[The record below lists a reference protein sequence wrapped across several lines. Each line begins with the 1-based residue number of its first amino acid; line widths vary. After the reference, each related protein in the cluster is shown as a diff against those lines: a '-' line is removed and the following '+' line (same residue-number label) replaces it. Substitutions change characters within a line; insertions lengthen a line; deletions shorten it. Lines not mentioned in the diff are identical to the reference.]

1 MQASFRRAALL
12 LAGTAFPSL
21 AQTSRGTVGGM
32 VLDPQNLAV
41 PNAIIEL
48 TNVNTSVVRS
58 NVTNAE
64 GIYRFDAVDPG
75 TYKLRVRLDGFK
87 VFVAQGLEVS
97 VAQPKT
103 LDVSLE
109 IGPVQQE
116 IDVRLSSVPL
126 QIEAPVRGGNLLPRD
141 IQDLP
146 YASRD
151 PALLSL
157 TLPGVVS
164 TKFAVTEKPS
174 FSVNGARERSNNFM
188 IDGADNNDISVGGPA
203 LEIRNPDS
211 VQEVSVQTTNFD
223 SEFGRAGG
231 AVVNVVTKSGTNQ
244 WHGTA
249 GLVLD
254 STRDDAISSSL
265 SQDPAIRA
273 RGHNLPGTEQQFDGT
288 FGGPIQKDHTFFQ
301 LSYFELRQFST
312 STSQMVAPTAAGRA
326 TLLRVFPSGTSAN
339 ADLLQQL
346 TAGYDGVF
354 QTSVIAM
361 GNGRPSVEFGRLII
375 PFSQRLRIRQYGTK
389 IDHSLGNKD
398 TLSGRFLVDDQFRPQ
413 GGEKSGFPSFFTS
426 STYLTA
432 TVALYHTHVFSPTIT
447 NELRPGYTRF
457 DYNAPLDAAN
467 PLGAT
472 LPQIAI
478 AGVNSLSSNV
488 YGIESSY
495 PQGRLFNNFALQD
508 TISIVQ
514 GRHIYRFGLDLMDQR
529 ARQAAPFNYRGRLS
543 YGASSGAQNF
553 TGLANFLDDFGGA
566 GSASRTFGSQFY
578 YPSLF
583 RQAYFFEDRW
593 RATSNLTVSLGLRYE
608 YFGTPMNVTLNPVFT
623 GLFNVDPITL
633 DSPLFHPNKV
643 NPDYNNWAPSVG
655 VAYSPVFDNGWL
667 GQLFG
672 NRKSSFR
679 LGYGIG
685 YDSYFNNITSN
696 IVAGAP
702 AAASTTIASSVTS
715 AAPRGLAG
723 LSTLLPVQAP
733 PLTTFLSQVSVS
745 KNLVNPYYQRW
756 SATIQREL
764 RSGMLL
770 DVGYVGSKGT
780 KLFVTEDANPNVT
793 PDLRVPVPANV
804 STSTRQPRVDP
815 LQGQRLVR
823 TNGGSSTYHAAQLEL
838 KRRFASGFSFNVAYT
853 FSKLIDNASEIF
865 SLGNTASLQNTS
877 VPAIF
882 GGLQIDKG
890 ISFFDRTHRMV
901 FTYEYELPFSKSQ
914 HGVFGHA
921 AGGWEILGL
930 TTYESGGPY
939 SVLNGQ
945 DADGLGGSA
954 FDRPDF
960 NPLGRPGVRAKP
972 DAASP
977 TGYVNPDANN
987 APIDPSQARYIGIAA
1002 NTGSTRHRPGNLGRN
1017 TERGPDLKNWDL
1029 NIIKNTRI
1037 SERVNLEFRSEFYN
1051 IFNTPM
1057 YGKVSV
1063 SPFAP
1068 SQDAQTIEANVFNSP
1083 AGQFLNERLQ
1093 DGGGRV
1099 IRWQLWLRF

>member
-1 MQASFRRAALL
+1 MGVPLRCWVALFL
-12 LAGTAFPSL
+12 ISACPAL
-21 AQTSRGTVGGM
+21 AQTSRGTLSGLVQ
-32 VLDPQNLAV
+32 DPQRLVV
-41 PNAIIEL
+41 PDAMVEL
-48 TNVNTSVVRS
+48 TNLETNVVRTGA
-58 NVTNAE
+58 TNEE
-64 GIYRFDAVDPG
+64 GLYRFDAVDPG
-75 TYKLRVRLDGFK
+75 SYQVSVRHAGFK
-87 VFVAQGLEVS
+87 AFTVMGLEINA
-97 VAQPKT
+97 AQIIRV
-103 LDVSLE
+103 DAFLE
-109 IGPVQQE
+109 IGPVQDQVE
-116 IDVRLSSVPL
+116 VRVQAVAL
-126 QIEAPVRGGNLLPRD
+126 QTEAPARGGNLLSRD

-146 YASRD
+146 IALRD

-164 TKFAVTEKPS
+164 TRFAVTEKPS

-188 IDGADNNDISVGGPA
+188 IDGTDNNDISVGGPA
-203 LEIRNPDS
+203 FEVRNPGS
-211 VQEVSVQTTNFD
+211 VEEVSVQTTNFD
-223 SEFGRAGG
+223 SEFGRSGG
-231 AVVNVVTKSGTNQ
+231 AVVNVVTKSGNNQ

-249 GLVLD
+249 GFVLD

-265 SQDPAIRA
+265 SKDPGIRA

-288 FGGPIQKDHTFFQ
+288 FGGPIRRDHTFFQ
-301 LSYFELRQFST
+301 LSYLELRQFST

-326 TLLRVFPSGTSAN
+326 TLQQVFPKGTSAN
-339 ADLLQQL
+339 ADLLQQI

-354 QTSVIAM
+354 QTFSPSL
-361 GNGRPSVEFGRLII
+361 GNGRPDVEFGQLII
-375 PFSQRLRIRQYGTK
+375 PYAQRLRIRQYGAR
-389 IDHSLGNKD
+389 IDHRLGEKD
-398 TLSGRFLVDDQFRPQ
+398 TLAGRFLVDDQFRPQ

-432 TVALYHTHVFSPTIT
+432 SVALYHTHVFSPTIT

-457 DYNAPLDAAN
+457 NYDAPLDAVN

-478 AGVNSLSSNV
+478 AGINTLTANV

-495 PQGRLFNNFALQD
+495 PQGRIFNNFVLQD
-508 TISIVQ
+508 TMSVVQ
-514 GRHIYRFGLDLMDQR
+514 GLHSYRFGFDLMDQR

-543 YGASSGAQNF
+543 YGASSGAQVF
-553 TGLANFLDDFGGA
+553 SGLANFLDDFGGA
-566 GSASRTFGSQFY
+566 GSAARTFGNQFY

-583 RQAYFFEDRW
+583 RQAYFFQDRW
-593 RATSNLTVSLGLRYE
+593 RASSNLTVSLGARYE
-608 YFGTPMNVTLNPVFT
+608 FFGTPANVTLNPVFT
-623 GLFNVDPITL
+623 GLFNVDPVTL

-643 NPDYNNWAPSVG
+643 DPDKNNWSPSVG
-655 VAYSPVFDNGWL
+655 LAYSPSSDTGWRGWL
-667 GQLFG
+667 LG

-702 AAASTTIASSVTS
+702 AAASTTTTSTVTT

-723 LSTLLPVQAP
+723 LSKQLPVQAP
-733 PLTTFLSQVSVS
+733 ALTTFLSQVSVS

-756 SATIQREL
+756 SATFQREL
-764 RSGMLL
+764 PAGILL

-780 KLFVTEDANPNVT
+780 KLFVSEDANPNVT
-793 PDLRVPVPANV
+793 PDLRIPVPANV
-804 STSTRQPRVDP
+804 STSTRQGRVDQ

-823 TNGGSSTYHAAQLEL
+823 TNGGSSTYHAAQLQL
-838 KRRFASGFSFNVAYT
+838 TRRFSSGFSFNVAYT
-853 FSKLIDNASEIF
+853 FSKLIDNGSEIF
-865 SLGNTASLQNTS
+865 SLGSTATLQNAS

-890 ISFFDRTHRMV
+890 ISFFDRTHRLV
-901 FTYEYELPFSKSQ
+901 FTYVYELPFSKSQ
-914 HGVFGHA
+914 RGVLGRA
-921 AGGWEILGL
+921 TGGWQILGL

-945 DADGLGGSA
+945 DADGLGGSG

-960 NPLGRPGVRAKP
+960 NPLGRAGVRAKP
-972 DAASP
+972 DPSSP

-1002 NTGSTRHRPGNLGRN
+1002 NTSSTHRRPGNLGRN
-1017 TERGPDLKNWDL
+1017 TERGPALKNWDV
-1029 NIIKNTRI
+1029 NIVKNTRI
-1037 SERVNLEFRSEFYN
+1037 NERFHLEFRAEFYN

-1068 SQDAQTIEANVFNSP
+1068 SQDAQIIEANVFNSP

-1099 IRWQLWLRF
+1099 IRWQLRLRF